1 MASSSDWVSALAE
14 MEPVAGPA
22 APNWIEALGAVH
34 SFVAGF
40 PARDK
45 PEEPKRADAQVPPP
59 APAPDSPDPVAE
71 AFAQGEAGGRAA
83 AAAEYRA
90 EQEKQRGLRLNFRA
104 LDQAAMDSLASEL
117 SNTVIAL
124 CEAAIAGFT
133 PDPQSLSQRC
143 QEAARR
149 IGSPSDAEDSVQT
162 AYLSLLHK
170 RDAAFDAPILP
181 WLIGKSR
188 WIYWP
193 TNRLTPAAIAAASSM
208 RASGTS
214 IRVGALQ
221 L

>member
-1 MASSSDWVSALAE
+1 MASSSDWMSALAE

-22 APNWIEALGAVH
+22 APNWIEALGAGH

-45 PEEPKRADAQVPPP
+45 PKEPRRPDAQVPAP
-59 APAPDSPDPVAE
+59 APAPDAPDPVAE
-71 AFAQGEAGGRAA
+71 AFARGEAGGRAA

-143 QEAARR
+143 HEAARR
-149 IGSPSDAEDSVQT
+149 IGSAAAECALHLHPQDIELLAPETREHWRIVPDPAVERGGLRFEGDEGAISD
-162 AYLSLLHK
+162 
-170 RDAAFDAPILP
+170 
-181 WLIGKSR
+181 G
-188 WIYWP
+188 
-193 TNRLTPAAIAAASSM
+193 PADWRRAIAAA
-208 RASGTS
+208 
-214 IRVGALQ
+214 IRG
-221 L
+221 